1 MVYIVYILRS
11 QKDGKRYIGITNNL
25 ERRLQE
31 HNSGKTKSTK
41 TRIPV
46 DVIYIETYDSLREA
60 RLREKYLK
68 TSAGR
73 RYLKEISK

>member
-46 DVIYIETYDSLREA
+46 DVIYTETYDSLREA